1 MWQEAIVKVD
11 DEIRYVRIDVSWNHI
26 FNMKVI
32 GSTELKFSKL
42 QLAKSVLVIPNSN
55 ASEERVFSM
64 VRKNKTPFCPSLG
77 LEGTL
82 SSIIGIKLGIDD
94 PCVKFEPSKQLLKD
108 TKKATWEY
116 NKAHSSIEQS

>member
-1 MWQEAIVKVD
+1 
-11 DEIRYVRIDVSWNHI
+11 
-26 FNMKVI
+26 MKVI

-42 QLAKSVLVIPNSN
+42 QQLAKSVLVIPNSN

-64 VRKNKTPFCPSLG
+64 VRKNKTPFRPSLG

-82 SSIIGIKLGIDD
+82 FSIIGIKLGIDD

-116 NKAHSSIEQS
+116 NKAHSSKEQS